1 MSKRNDAIFL
11 YHIFEACQK
20 IMTMLKDVT
29 LADFLKNQE
38 KQGAVLWNFQVI
50 GEATKQLSENTI
62 QKYSEVEWSLMARF
76 RDKIVHHYFGIE
88 FEIVWNTAKTEL
100 PKVLS
105 ELEQIPELIEIRQK
119 MAAKQFATLAFSLT
133 GFNEPKEQ
141 EKELR
146 RQLRIL
152 GHNRCLIK
160 QPTSYEHWM
169 QMTIPELVDLLLQ
182 VPEEK
187 RREVF
192 QKYEKTSNAPIKE
205 KPQHGREL

>member
-1 MSKRNDAIFL
+1 MSKRDDAVFL

-20 IMTMLKDVT
+20 IITRLKGIT

-50 GEATKQLSENTI
+50 GEATKQLSEKMT
-62 QKYSEVEWSLMARF
+62 QKYSQVEWSLMARF

-88 FEIVWNTAKTEL
+88 FETVWNTAKTEL

-105 ELEQIPELIEIRQK
+105 ELEQIPELIEVRQK
-119 MAAKQFATLAFSLT
+119 MMAKQFANLVFSLT
-133 GFNEPKEQ
+133 GFTEPEEQ

-152 GHNRCLIK
+152 GHNL
-160 QPTSYEHWM
+160 
-169 QMTIPELVDLLLQ
+169 
-182 VPEEK
+182 
-187 RREVF
+187 
-192 QKYEKTSNAPIKE
+192 
-205 KPQHGREL
+205 